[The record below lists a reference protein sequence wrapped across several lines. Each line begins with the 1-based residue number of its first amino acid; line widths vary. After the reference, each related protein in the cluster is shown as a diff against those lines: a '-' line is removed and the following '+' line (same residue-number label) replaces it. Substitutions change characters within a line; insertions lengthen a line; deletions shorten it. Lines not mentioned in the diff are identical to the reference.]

1 MIRDKKFVTVI
12 IALYLIVSAFFLTF
26 FLFIAPFSLYNI
38 MVSVIVVILIAW
50 GILYT
55 LDGGGY

>member
-1 MIRDKKFVTVI
+1 MIRDKKFVTLMV
-12 IALYLIVSAFFLTF
+12 ALYLIVSAFFLTF

-38 MVSVIVVILIAW
+38 MVSVIVVIFIAW

-55 LDGGGY
+55 VVGGGY